1 MDNKNIA
8 WLENNIPKAEKIVEA
23 KREQAKNSPGSFS
36 ASLSLKSAEDH
47 LAELQDRLAQ
57 EKTEE

>member
-8 WLENNIPKAEKIVEA
+8 WLENNIAKAENMVET

-36 ASLSLKSAEDH
+36 ASLTLKSAEDH
-47 LAELQDRLAQ
+47 LAELQDRLVQ
-57 EKTEE
+57 EKTDQ